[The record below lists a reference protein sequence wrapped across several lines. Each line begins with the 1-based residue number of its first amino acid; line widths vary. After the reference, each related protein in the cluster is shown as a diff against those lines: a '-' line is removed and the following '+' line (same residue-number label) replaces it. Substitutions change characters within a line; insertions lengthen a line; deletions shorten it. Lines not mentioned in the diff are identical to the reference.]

1 VATNLIL
8 AFAGAAGVFAAVLA
22 LGMRPRARL
31 EDIGGLIEP
40 RPGPIERL
48 QHKLTEAGLEVTA
61 GEFIRVSLLLGGGV
75 ALAAYLITTAWAP
88 ALLGFAVGGLVYTTY
103 LADRR
108 DRRRQDYQDGLV
120 DVIGLL
126 VEGFRAGNTLQAAFE
141 SVARYGPEIA
151 REDWAQVNARIRT
164 GIPVEDALMEL
175 SRRRRDP
182 ILDTVAQT
190 LVVVSKQGGRLSVA
204 LIGLQDTV
212 RERVR
217 IRRRVQAEQ
226 SQPMWELRLVAAL
239 PFLAIPVLRAVAEG
253 GVRRL
258 LADPARA
265 TVPAALLG
273 IDDRRLPGRPAVHR
287 LRHAGGGVL
296 RRGRGGRVCRTTPS
310 WLAPKGQGSVSMSVS
325 E

>member
-48 QHKLTEAGLEVTA
+48 QHKLTEADLEVTA
-61 GEFIRVSLLLGGGV
+61 GEFLRVSLLVGGGV
-75 ALAAYLITTAWAP
+75 ALAAYLVTTAWAP
-88 ALLGFAVGGLVYTTY
+88 ALLGFAVGGLVYYTY

-126 VEGFRAGNTLQAAFE
+126 G
-141 SVARYGPEIA
+141 YGPEIA

-239 PFLAIPVLRAVAEG
+239 PFLAVPVLRAVAEEYVAFWQTPLG
-253 GVRRL
+253 QLFLLLSWGLTIVGFLVAQRYIVSATQVEESFGVVEVAGSAGPPPPGL
-258 LADPARA
+258 PQKGK
-265 TVPAALLG
+265 AAS
-273 IDDRRLPGRPAVHR
+273 R
-287 LRHAGGGVL
+287 
-296 RRGRGGRVCRTTPS
+296 
-310 WLAPKGQGSVSMSVS
+310 
-325 E
+325 

>member
-22 LGMRPRARL
+22 LGLRPRARL

-40 RPGPIERL
+40 QPGPIERL
-48 QHKLTEAGLEVTA
+48 QQKLTEADLAISA
-61 GEFIRVSLLLGGGV
+61 GEFLRVSLLLGGGTAV
-75 ALAAYLITTAWAP
+75 VAYLVTNAWAP
-88 ALLGFAVGGLVYTTY
+88 ALLGFAVGGLAYYAY

-108 DRRRQDYQDGLV
+108 DRRRQEYQDALV

-164 GIPVEDALMEL
+164 GIPVEDALAEL
-175 SRRRRDP
+175 SQQRRDP

-190 LVVVSKQGGRLSVA
+190 LVVVNRQGGRLSVA
-204 LIGLQDTV
+204 LTGLQDTV

-217 IRRRVQAEQ
+217 IRRRVKAEQ
-226 SQPMWELRLVAAL
+226 NQPIWELRLVAAL
-239 PFLAIPVLRAVAEG
+239 PFLAVPVLRAIAEEYVAFWKTPLGQVFLLLSWGLTIVGFLVAQRYIISATRVEESF
-253 GVRRL
+253 GVVEVTGS
-258 LADPARA
+258 AAAPA
-265 TVPAALLG
+265 PG
-273 IDDRRLPGRPAVHR
+273 LPRKGE
-287 LRHAGGGVL
+287 
-296 RRGRGGRVCRTTPS
+296 
-310 WLAPKGQGSVSMSVS
+310 PKP
-325 E
+325 

>member
-1 VATNLIL
+1 MATNLIL

-22 LGMRPRARL
+22 LGLRPRARL

-40 RPGPIERL
+40 RPGPLERL
-48 QHKLTEAGLEVTA
+48 QQMLTEADLEVTA
-61 GEFIRVSLLLGGGV
+61 GEFLRVSLLVGGGV

-88 ALLGFAVGGLVYTTY
+88 ALLGFAVGGLVYYTY

-204 LIGLQDTV
+204 LTGLQDTV

-239 PFLAIPVLRAVAEG
+239 PFLAVPVLRAVAEEYVAFWQTPLG
-253 GVRRL
+253 QLFLLLSWGLTIVGFLVAQRYIVSATQVEESFGVVEVAGSAEPPPPGL
-258 LADPARA
+258 PQKGRA
-265 TVPAALLG
+265 A
-273 IDDRRLPGRPAVHR
+273 
-287 LRHAGGGVL
+287 
-296 RRGRGGRVCRTTPS
+296 S
-310 WLAPKGQGSVSMSVS
+310 
-325 E
+325 

>member
-1 VATNLIL
+1 MATNLIL

-22 LGMRPRARL
+22 LGMWPRARL

-40 RPGPIERL
+40 RPGPLERL
-48 QHKLTEAGLEVTA
+48 QHKLTEADLEVTA
-61 GEFIRVSLLLGGGV
+61 GEFLRVSLLVGGGV

-88 ALLGFAVGGLVYTTY
+88 ALLGFAVGGLVYYTY

-141 SVARYGPEIA
+141 SVAQYGPEIA

-204 LIGLQDTV
+204 LTGLQDTV

-217 IRRRVQAEQ
+217 IRRRVRVEQ

-239 PFLAIPVLRAVAEG
+239 PFVPGPAQAGTGQEHGWSRRREPVERC
-253 GVRRL
+253 RR
-258 LADPARA
+258 
-265 TVPAALLG
+265 
-273 IDDRRLPGRPAVHR
+273 
-287 LRHAGGGVL
+287 
-296 RRGRGGRVCRTTPS
+296 
-310 WLAPKGQGSVSMSVS
+310 
-325 E
+325 